1 LEIIKKAVHAVIL
14 ASLFIV
20 TTGYA
25 TYKTLDAAGDNGPKF
40 FSGIR
45 LDLIA
50 INKDDIA
57 LRKFK
62 VGPPRYPLLDLPAS
76 FMLDAIVSPA
86 TGIMA
91 ISEGL
96 VD

>member
-1 LEIIKKAVHAVIL
+1 MEIIKKAIYAVTL
-14 ASLFIV
+14 ASLSIA
-20 TTGYA
+20 TTGCA
-25 TYKTLDAAGDNGPKF
+25 TYKTLDAAGANGPKF
-40 FSGIR
+40 FSGTR

-50 INKDDIA
+50 IKKDDIA